1 MRELE
6 THQAEEAIA
15 PDSQQNYQENLGKEV
30 LEMVFIPGGTSIM
43 GSADSVEQSDSRE
56 KPQHQVTVA
65 SFWMGKTPVTQAQW
79 KAVAALPAVSC
90 ELNPDPSYFKG
101 ADRPVENISWDEAVE
116 FCARLAKETGRSYRL
131 PSEAEW
137 EYACRAGTTTLFH
150 FGDTITSELAN
161 LNGNYSYNA
170 EPQGKHRLE
179 TTPVASFPVAN
190 AFGLY
195 DMHGNVWEW
204 CADPWHENYLNAPSD
219 GRVWEVGGDD
229 TYRMLRGGC
238 WLNRP
243 RFCRSAVRYRLLP
256 DTKDSG
262 CGLRVVVSSV

>member
-1 MRELE
+1 MKEVE
-6 THQAEEAIA
+6 THQVAKPIA
-15 PDSQQNYQENLGKEV
+15 PGHQEGYSELLGAVE
-30 LEMVFIPGGTSIM
+30 LEMVFIPGGTFLM
-43 GSADSVEQSDSRE
+43 GSEDSVEQSDSRE
-56 KPQHQVTVA
+56 KPQHLVTVA
-65 SFWMGKTPVTQAQW
+65 PLWIGKTLVTQAQW
-79 KAVAALPAVSC
+79 KAVAALPAVKS
-90 ELNPDPSYFKG
+90 ELDPDPSYFKG
-101 ADRPVENISWDEAVE
+101 ADRPVESVTWYDAVE
-116 FCARLAKETGRSYRL
+116 FCARLTKETGRPYRL

-150 FGDTITSELAN
+150 FGDAVTSELAN
-161 LNGNYSYNA
+161 LNGNYSYDS

-179 TTPVASFPVAN
+179 TTPVGSFPHTN

-219 GRVWEVGGDD
+219 GRVWEEGGDD

-243 RFCRSAVRYRLLP
+243 RFCRSAIRYRLLP

-262 CGLRVVVSSV
+262 CGLRIVVSAM